1 MSAHHGIQLA
11 DMCKAKSLRRLGWT
25 EFASTA
31 GNSSQQTD
39 KLTYATIDICQQWHI
54 LSGISSDD
62 KPIVW
67 LEGEIKTPPFSR
79 EARIE
84 AGTLLRRLQQ
94 RERVGMPHSR
104 PMPSIGRRCHELRIP
119 DENAT
124 WRIVYR
130 LDTDAVVI
138 GEVFAKK
145 TNQTSQHVIESCK
158 RNFRRY
164 DEATK

>member
-1 MSAHHGIQLA
+1 MNGS
-11 DMCKAKSLRRLGWT
+11 
-25 EFASTA
+25 
-31 GNSSQQTD
+31 
-39 KLTYATIDICQQWHI
+39 
-54 LSGISSDD
+54 D

-94 RERVGMPHSR
+94 GESIGLPHSR
-104 PMPSIGRRCHELRIP
+104 PMPTIGRRCHELRIP
-119 DENAT
+119 DEDVT

-130 LDTDAVVI
+130 LDPDAVVI

-145 TNQTSQHVIESCK
+145 TGQTPKKVIDTCERRFK
-158 RNFRRY
+158 RY

>member
-1 MSAHHGIQLA
+1 MNG
-11 DMCKAKSLRRLGWT
+11 
-25 EFASTA
+25 
-31 GNSSQQTD
+31 
-39 KLTYATIDICQQWHI
+39 
-54 LSGISSDD
+54 DD

-84 AGTLLRRLQQ
+84 AGTLLRRLQ
-94 RERVGMPHSR
+94 RGENIGLPHSR
-104 PMPSIGRRCHELRIP
+104 PMPSIGRRCHELRIR
-119 DENAT
+119 DEEVA

-138 GEVFAKK
+138 GEVFPKK
-145 TNQTSQHVIESCK
+145 TGQTPRKVIDACQRRFK
-158 RNFRRY
+158 RY